1 MVAGHLQEK
10 NGVYYVVLSYRD
22 PVTGK
27 RKQPWINTG
36 LPVKGNKKKAEKKL
50 DELRRKYDTPGN
62 TADDLSG
69 AMLFADYMEHWLKII
84 KGSVEVTTYSSYCYN
99 VNKKIVP
106 YFRKKGITLE
116 GLQAKHL
123 QAFYLHEL
131 EHISGTSLQR
141 EHANIHKALKYAVQ
155 LDLIPSNPADRVER
169 PKKTT
174 GVSQYYSAEEMEQ
187 FLELTKDHKLAL
199 LFQLTAFYGLRR
211 SEVVGLKWDNIDFE
225 SNIITIRHVVT
236 QVPVDGKVTLVEADR
251 AKNRSSVRSLP
262 LVGNIRERLLQLKRQ
277 QEENRKICGN
287 SYNQDFLGYVFVDEM
302 GNLYKPNT
310 VSESFRRELRKHSL
324 RKIKF
329 HDIRHSCA
337 SLLLKNGVNPKLIQE
352 WLGHS
357 DISTTMNIYAH
368 LDTTSKDISAAAMSQ
383 ALSLPEYK
391 GTYGWQRETEQ
402 PQSSCFAAE
411 AEGH

>member
-10 NGVYYVVLSYRD
+10 NGIYYVVLSYRD
-22 PVTGK
+22 AATGK
-27 RKQPWINTG
+27 RRQPWINTG
-36 LPVKGNKKKAEKKL
+36 LPVKGNKKKAEKML
-50 DELRRKYDTPGN
+50 DVLRRKYDAPGES
-62 TADDLSG
+62 AGDLSG
-69 AMLFADYMEHWLKII
+69 TMLFADYMEHWLKII
-84 KGSVEVTTYSSYCYN
+84 KGSVEVTTYSNYTSN
-99 VNKKIVP
+99 VLKKIVP
-106 YFRKKGITLE
+106 YFRKKGLTLG

-131 EHISGTSLQR
+131 EHISGTSVQK

-174 GVSQYYSAEEMEQ
+174 AVSQYYSAEEMER

-199 LFQLTAFYGLRR
+199 LFQMTAFYGLRR
-211 SEVVGLKWDNIDFE
+211 SEIVGLMWDNIDFE

-236 QVPVDGKVTLVEADR
+236 QVQVDGKATLVEADR

-262 LVGNIRERLLQLKRQ
+262 LVGDIRERLLRMKRLQ
-277 QEENRKICGN
+277 AVNREICGN
-287 SYNQDFLGYVFVDEM
+287 SYNRDFLGYVFVDEM
-302 GNLYKPNT
+302 GNLYKPNM
-310 VSESFRRELRKHSL
+310 VSESFRKVLKKHGL

-383 ALSLPEYK
+383 ALSLPEFK
-391 GTYGWQRETEQ
+391 GTYGWQRDINT
-402 PQSSCFAAE
+402 P
-411 AEGH
+411 